1 MKIINVQEGF
11 EDVTNWGNIISSPK
25 IKSEKKNTRTNKEK
39 GKKKN
44 TKVKAKRLTRPR
56 CVGQREFFSQLDT
69 TCLTPSL
76 TRATCNSPFFVRIIL
91 FIICV

>member
-39 GKKKN
+39 GKKK
-44 TKVKAKRLTRPR
+44 KH
-56 CVGQREFFSQLDT
+56 
-69 TCLTPSL
+69 
-76 TRATCNSPFFVRIIL
+76 
-91 FIICV
+91 